1 MNRKTFKLL
10 FRTTKTNIINKQA
23 TTLIMESKKK
33 MKQEN
38 LDLQLQKLLNEL
50 KLDLAPQVTK
60 KAPEVPPVAPQE
72 KENHVS
78 LKKGQKKQEH

>member
-1 MNRKTFKLL
+1 
-10 FRTTKTNIINKQA
+10 
-23 TTLIMESKKK
+23 MESKKK

-38 LDLQLQKLLNEL
+38 LDLQLQKLLDEL

-60 KAPEVPPVAPQE
+60 KAPEVPPVVPQE
-72 KENHVS
+72 KENPVS

>member
-1 MNRKTFKLL
+1 MSRKTFKLL

-38 LDLQLQKLLNEL
+38 LDLQLQKLLDEL

-60 KAPEVPPVAPQE
+60 EAPEVPPRAPQE
-72 KENHVS
+72 KEDHVS
-78 LKKGQKKQEH
+78 LKKAKKEKVH